1 MKKEISRKLGWKSYW
16 INKRAKKTLG
26 TPLDLKN
33 IIELAHVSNHL
44 VYDQADC
51 LTLAYA
57 KKRFKDQTIPDEEQI
72 EPIIPGSI
80 IKLALQAQHMT
91 QKDCADILK
100 MNPVMFN
107 QIISGKRPITL
118 DTALVLEEVLQV
130 PAHIFM
136 RLEADYELYQRRKA
150 LMTEARTEQEKET
163 QRKLAKTKQ
172 MLEWAISHIFTY
184 PSYNN
189 VNHAYQEW
197 LHIYYS

>member
-26 TPLDLKN
+26 TPLDLQN
-33 IIELAHVSNHL
+33 LIELAHVSNHL

-51 LTLAYA
+51 LTLVYA
-57 KKRFKDQTIPDEEQI
+57 KKQFKDQSISVEELI
-72 EPIIPGSI
+72 EPIVPGSI

-100 MNPVMFN
+100 MNPAMFN
-107 QIISGKRPITL
+107 QIIGGKRPITL
-118 DTALVLEEVLQV
+118 DTALLLEEVLQV

-150 LMTEARTEQEKET
+150 LMTEARTEQEKEI
-163 QRKLAKTKQ
+163 QRKLNYTKEQ
-172 MLEWAISHIFTY
+172 LKWAMSHIFVY
-184 PSYNN
+184 PSYG
-189 VNHAYQEW
+189 HILQAYEDW
-197 LHIYYS
+197 LRIYY